1 LSQLTRPEQ
10 DDAPAGE
17 ENWLKIDANRGAET
31 ALVAVSE
38 TPLTR
43 GQIDQVDKLTPYAG
57 GNIRL
62 DTVYHV
68 ASTELSHEIS
78 RGLGGVV
85 SSRKDPLSPDFE
97 KKLKDSFA
105 VYHGM
110 VIPHQ

>member
-1 LSQLTRPEQ
+1 MVDGRRQPR
-10 DDAPAGE
+10 
-17 ENWLKIDANRGAET
+17 AET

-43 GQIDQVDKLTPYAG
+43 DQIQKIDQLSPYAA

-62 DTVYHV
+62 EAVYHV

-85 SSRKDPLSPDFE
+85 SSRKGPLSPDFE
-97 KKLKDSFA
+97 KKLSDSFA